1 MYIAEWVVV
10 AWSGCTI
17 IVLVSIVTGCVYC
30 IGRESSGVLLGTV
43 ARDVSGLFAIEAES
57 SPKVLASF
65 FVAHRVDRGGDGVNV
80 HGVRVVSW
88 LGLIVSS
95 LVGRS

>member
-1 MYIAEWVVV
+1 MHIAEWVVV
-10 AWSGCTI
+10 AWSRCAI
-17 IVLVSIVTGCVYC
+17 IVLVSIVSGCVYC
-30 IGRESSGVLLGTV
+30 VGRESSGVLLGTV
-43 ARDVSGLFAIEAES
+43 TRDVSGLFAIKAES
-57 SPKVLASF
+57 FPKVLASF
-65 FVAHRVDRGGDGVNV
+65 FVAHRVDRGGDGINV

>member
-17 IVLVSIVTGCVYC
+17 IVLV
-30 IGRESSGVLLGTV
+30 SSGVLLGTV

-57 SPKVLASF
+57 FPKVLASF
-65 FVAHRVDRGGDGVNV
+65 FVAHRVDRSSDGVNV

-95 LVGRS
+95 LVGWS